1 MVIVVSKGLRLAGKR
16 KFVGVEGR
24 GSAGQGKVRKRK
36 REGLTNLER
45 TPSHGLPYVILIEKS
60 SHYGECVRTLLM

>member
-24 GSAGQGKVRKRK
+24 GLADQGKVSVK
-36 REGLTNLER
+36 
-45 TPSHGLPYVILIEKS
+45 EKEK
-60 SHYGECVRTLLM
+60 G